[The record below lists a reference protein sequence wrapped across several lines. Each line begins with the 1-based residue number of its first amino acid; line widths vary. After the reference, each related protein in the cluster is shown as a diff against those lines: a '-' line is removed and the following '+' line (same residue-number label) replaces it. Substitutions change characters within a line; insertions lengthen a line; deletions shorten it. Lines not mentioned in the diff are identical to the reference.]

1 VQRVV
6 VLGMGGAGKSV
17 LARRLG
23 AAWALPVL
31 HLDAVFWGP
40 GWRPTP
46 PEVWWEVVAGLAA
59 GERWVIEGA
68 YPEVAEVALPRAQLA
83 VLLDLPRRVTLPR
96 LLRRPLR
103 RSDRN
108 RGDLPRGLGHLVDR
122 DNLSWAWQWPE
133 RERPAVVAALDAFPG
148 DVVVLASRRAI
159 RRWRRGILR
168 TGRVRTTS
176 QALDV
181 LDAVKP
187 DGDPLDPSIRH
198 DHCR

>member
-1 VQRVV
+1 MGQVQRVV

-23 AAWALPVL
+23 AAWALRVL

-46 PEVWWEVVAGLAA
+46 PEVWPDVVAGLAS

-68 YPEVAEVALPRAQLA
+68 YSEVVEVALPRAQLA
-83 VLLDLPRRVTLPR
+83 VFLDLPRRVTLPR

-103 RSDRN
+103 RRDRN
-108 RGDLPRGLGHLVDR
+108 RGDLPRGLGHVVDR
-122 DNLSWAWQWPE
+122 DNLSWAWHWPA
-133 RERPAVVAALDAFPG
+133 RERLAVVAALDAFPG
-148 DVVVLASRRAI
+148 DVVVLGSRRAV

-168 TGRVRTTS
+168 TGRGQTS
-176 QALDV
+176 ASG
-181 LDAVKP
+181 A
-187 DGDPLDPSIRH
+187 
-198 DHCR
+198 